1 MGGGVSCAGKPLLR
15 SSAALTCILNER
27 LSLRGSVGSV
37 RSTNAT
43 VPTLFCLRGRL
54 PPRTPGTNG
63 SSEWPQPGPLEEH
76 YATPQGVDEERR
88 TIETGRAPPAP
99 CWGWTGGGVDG
110 RGHQTAGWAP
120 SGRAHGRWSPTA
132 SRPGH
137 AGGKCPPSL
146 VVPPPKKPPL
156 TTNTGCQ
163 RTTSCSLGIEMV
175 KSNQKNPPKVSGREN
190 GTITHPRSERI
201 QNCTFNMFKEM
212 KF

>member
-43 VPTLFCLRGRL
+43 APSLFCLRGRL

-99 CWGWTGGGVDG
+99 CWGWAAAATRLEAGLRVDAL
-110 RGHQTAGWAP
+110 RGAGLRQCQAQDMREANARPCSPAP
-120 SGRAHGRWSPTA
+120 Q
-132 SRPGH
+132 
-137 AGGKCPPSL
+137 
-146 VVPPPKKPPL
+146 KPPL
-156 TTNTGCQ
+156 RTNTGCE
-163 RTTSCSLGIEMV
+163 RTTSSQFRDRNGKIESKKPT
-175 KSNQKNPPKVSGREN
+175 KSIG
-190 GTITHPRSERI
+190 ERKR
-201 QNCTFNMFKEM
+201 NHYTPTF
-212 KF
+212 